1 MSFQKISISTLSP
14 VHIGCDEVYEP
25 SNFVIHDGLLHALD
39 IAELAEELSE
49 AERQQLSRLTD
60 EREPIGAIQRFF
72 KSKAQRFANIS
83 RHQVAVTGAIAN
95 EYEEKIGRAV
105 QQNSTS
111 SATYNLFPIARTA
124 FRPLDNTPYLPGS
137 SIKGSIRTAWLNH
150 LLSQRGNPLR
160 AEDNRDKNK
169 ARTLQERLLGYTA
182 GKFEQDPFRHVAL
195 SDAHPEAE
203 TIAPPT
209 RVLYAIS
216 KKKRISERGTPELKV
231 YLETVPDAL
240 PAAFQGELRLTGC
253 INWSALCDACN
264 RFYRP
269 QLESELNHDILG
281 NLIDRDWK
289 QLISGLLGDELT
301 ELAKARQGFLLRVGK
316 HSGAESVTL
325 DGVRDIKILGK
336 RENGK
341 QTFDYRSN
349 TTEKRFASLTKAGLS
364 GLLPFGWLWVNACDD
379 QHRHIFDNLQ
389 QKLAKRSEAMRS
401 EHEDRLLKLQVAQQ
415 QRQDKI
421 QADQASALAASKA
434 AEEQAR
440 KLATM
445 TAAQREIDT
454 FCTECQQRAKQL
466 INGRKDN
473 PNTAYHAKAN
483 QLAKNA
489 HESTDWTAEEKTA
502 AADAIEAWLPKIVT
516 VDLKDMRKKL
526 KLSILRGA

>member
-1 MSFQKISISTLSP
+1 MSFQAISISTLSP

-25 SNFVIHDGLLHALD
+25 TNFVIHDGLLHALEVAD
-39 IAELAEELSE
+39 LVKELTE
-49 AERQQLSRLTD
+49 AEQKQLGRLTE

-72 KSKAQRFANIS
+72 KSKAQRFANTS
-83 RHQVAVTGAIAN
+83 RHQVAVAGAIAS

-105 QQNSTS
+105 QQNNTG

-137 SIKGSIRTAWLNH
+137 SLKGSIRTAWLNH

-160 AEDNRDKNK
+160 PEDSRDKNK

-182 GKFEQDPFRHVAL
+182 GKFEDDPFRHIAL
-195 SDAHPEAE
+195 SDAHPEDE
-203 TIAPPT
+203 KIAPPT

-240 PAAFQGELRLTGC
+240 PAAFQGELRLTGN
-253 INWSALCDACN
+253 INWAALCDACN
-264 RFYRP
+264 HFYCP
-269 QLESELNHDILG
+269 QLEAELNHDILG
-281 NLIDRDWK
+281 NLIDGDWK

-325 DGVRDIKILGK
+325 DGVRLIKILGK

-341 QTFDYRSN
+341 QTFDFRPN
-349 TTEKRFASLTKAGLS
+349 TTEKRFASLTKAGS
-364 GLLPFGWLWVNACDD
+364 SELLPFGWIWVDACDD
-379 QHRHIFDNLQ
+379 QHRHIFDRLQ
-389 QKLAKRSEAMRS
+389 QKLAKRSEVLRNA
-401 EHEDRLLKLQVAQQ
+401 HEDRLLNLEIGQQ
-415 QRQDKI
+415 QRQAKI
-421 QADQASALAASKA
+421 QAEQASALAAIKA
-434 AEEQAR
+434 EDDLAK
-440 KLATM
+440 KLASM
-445 TAAQREIDT
+445 TPVQREIDT
-454 FCTECQQRAKQL
+454 FCTECQQRAEQL

-483 QLAKNA
+483 QLAKKA
-489 HESTDWTAEEKTA
+489 HDSTDWTAEEKA
-502 AADAIEAWLPKIVT
+502 SVADAIETWLPKIVA
-516 VDLKDMRKKL
+516 VDIKDARKKL
-526 KLSILRGA
+526 KLAALRGQ